1 MSRPRSLTRAGV
13 AWLHAHRNQMSGREL
28 ARHLGVSRTTIY
40 RRLREPY
47 HRPWI
52 EVMRTDADRIR
63 WHRAVEAE
71 S

>member
-1 MSRPRSLTRAGV
+1 MSRPRSLTPAGV
-13 AWLHAHRNQMSGREL
+13 AWLHAHRGQMSG
-28 ARHLGVSRTTIY
+28 AAMAAHLGVSRTTVW
-40 RRLREPY
+40 RRLATPY
-47 HRPWI
+47 KPLI

>member
-1 MSRPRSLTRAGV
+1 MSRPRSLTPAGV
-13 AWLHAHRNQMSGREL
+13 AWLHAHRHEMSGREL

-40 RRLREPY
+40 RRLLAPY
-47 HRPWI
+47 GGPWV
-52 EVMRTDADRIR
+52 EVMKTDADKIR